1 MVSIPGENCLN
12 NDGTMDPTLC
22 AREAGSC
29 SLFFRS
35 SLDKTSAKCVL
46 VGWKWGLYTCSAHG
60 SYRGQSGPL
69 GSLATTVGTTVIVLL
84 QSHNKSRTIKNTA
97 RFYR

>member
-35 SLDKTSAKCVL
+35 SLDKTSAKCVFWW
-46 VGWKWGLYTCSAHG
+46 VGNGAFTRAQHMAVTADN
-60 SYRGQSGPL
+60 RGP
-69 GSLATTVGTTVIVLL
+69 
-84 QSHNKSRTIKNTA
+84 
-97 RFYR
+97 